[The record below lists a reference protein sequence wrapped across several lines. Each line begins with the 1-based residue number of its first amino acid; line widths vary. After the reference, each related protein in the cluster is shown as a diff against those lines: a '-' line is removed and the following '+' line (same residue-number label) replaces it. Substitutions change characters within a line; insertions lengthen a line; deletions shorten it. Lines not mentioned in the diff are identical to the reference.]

1 MKLNLFYIAILLFS
15 MPLGSAAQDSI
26 SSNYAFVKQQVTISK
41 YQNKPFRLS
50 AAIRKLPN
58 NNNEV
63 VTLYA
68 KLRNETG
75 KGAYIT
81 DIGERPL
88 DSNWHVY
95 TLNGVIGADSKKIVF
110 GLSCANNGTFF
121 FDDFKLEVEVKKG
134 EWESLTIKNPDF
146 ETAQE
151 KDTPVWG
158 SKYITKVKQFTST
171 ITNKTPYSG
180 AYCLAIE
187 GKGVYGQNDDK
198 GGFITA
204 NGISFYHEIY
214 GKGEPLLLLHGA
226 GQSLGAFAEQ
236 IYFFSKH
243 YKVIAVDSRGRG
255 RSGDKKDEPFTY
267 VEQAK
272 DMKLFLEALKI
283 EKAHIVGWSDGG
295 IIGLIM
301 AMHYPE
307 KVNKLVAM
315 AANINPDGVVDERTE
330 QTKGLLKEM
339 ELKNDAKDKTDI
351 KIYRALIDYP
361 QLEHKDLSVISAPT
375 LIMAGDHDI
384 IKHTHTL
391 QIYEALPNAHLAI
404 LPGESHWF
412 PEANAKFF
420 NDMVFTFLSE
430 PFKAIRRF

>member
-1 MKLNLFYIAILLFS
+1 MTHRPLCTLLLF
-15 MPLGSAAQDSI
+15 LLTFYATAQDSI
-26 SSNYAFVKQQVTISK
+26 SSNYAFVKQQVAISK

-50 AAIRKLPN
+50 AAMRKLPN

-75 KGAYIT
+75 KGAYIR
-81 DIGERPL
+81 DMGNRPL
-88 DSNWHVY
+88 DANWHVY
-95 TLNGVIGADSKKIVF
+95 SIDGVMEADTEFIVF
-110 GLSCANNGTFF
+110 GLYCANNGTFF
-121 FDDFKLEVEVKKG
+121 FDDFKLEVEVEKG
-134 EWESLTIKNPDF
+134 EWETIAIKNPGF

-158 SKYITKVKQFTST
+158 SKYIGTVKQFTSA
-171 ITNKTPYSG
+171 ITNKNPYRG
-180 AYCLAIE
+180 EYCLMIE

-198 GGFITA
+198 GGFVTA
-204 NGISFYHEIY
+204 NGISFYYETY
-214 GKGEPLLLLHGA
+214 GKGEPLLLLLGA

-236 IYFFSKH
+236 IDFFSKH

-255 RSGDKKDEPFTY
+255 RSGDKVDEPFTY

-272 DMKLFLEALKI
+272 DMKLLLEALKI
-283 EKAHIVGWSDGG
+283 EKAHVVGWSDGG

-301 AMHYPE
+301 AMRHPE

-315 AANINPDGVVDERTE
+315 AANINPDGVVAEHAE
-330 QTKGLLKEM
+330 KTKELLKEM
-339 ELKNDAKDKTDI
+339 EFKNDDKDKTDI
-351 KIYRALIDYP
+351 KIYRALINHP
-361 QLEHKDLSVISAPT
+361 QLEYKDLGVITAPT

-384 IKHTHTL
+384 IKHSHTL
-391 QIYEALPNAHLAI
+391 QIYEAIPNAHLAI

-412 PEANAKFF
+412 PEANAKSF
-420 NDMVFTFLSE
+420 NTIVFTFLSE
-430 PFKAIRRF
+430 PFRAIRRF